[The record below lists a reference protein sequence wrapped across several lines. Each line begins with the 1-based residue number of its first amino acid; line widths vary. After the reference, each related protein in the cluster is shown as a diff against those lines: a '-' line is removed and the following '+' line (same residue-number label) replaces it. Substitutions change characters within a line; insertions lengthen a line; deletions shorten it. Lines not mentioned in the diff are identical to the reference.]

1 MYNINIPDRE
11 IQCMEGMQ
19 NVQTVY
25 LAGDPRTAAK
35 LLQRLL
41 LMKPEKAYPFSGGY
55 AFSLAFFRYLCYT
68 DKEKKHASFSALL
81 AENDTQVW
89 VCPPCGT
96 WGAT

>member
-1 MYNINIPDRE
+1 
-11 IQCMEGMQ
+11 MEGMQ

-68 DKEKKHASFSALL
+68 DKEKNTHHSLL
-81 AENDTQVW
+81 FWQRTIRK
-89 VCPPCGT
+89 CGFAPRAGHGEQHEKRGIS
-96 WGAT
+96 GAA